1 MSEDIKEVE
10 KIENEIEL
18 SVEEREKLKEFLKEN
33 LEIIIKNKENKD
45 NENKNLTEK
54 IVCIQFNII

>member
-45 NENKNLTEK
+45 NE
-54 IVCIQFNII
+54 